1 MDKFYSYNP
10 YIDNYDNYLAHYG
23 IKRKSGRYPWGSG
36 KRPHQHES
44 SKGDPELAILAV
56 WLGVNIG
63 IPLVSIAAQSIAK
76 KVSISKSEK
85 FDKEV
90 CDTINEP
97 HEMDKDSGLPLKNKE
112 YSDKEDLAMV
122 NPAFKAYSEFSTH
135 NCANC
140 SITYDLR
147 KKGFDVTAN
156 LRDHGLTTPTIASM
170 YKDAEVKTIPKP
182 IRTGE
187 SYAKKVLNTLSKEP
201 EGSSGIAL
209 VDWLYGGG
217 HAYNYE
223 IKNGKVVFSDPQ
235 CNKSGSAVKNYLY
248 EIRSGGFEYIRTD
261 DKTPNFENIS
271 KQKVVRDTTKSVEDI
286 VNDDIVKDPLLS
298 SKNKEKAKE

>member
-10 YIDNYDNYLAHYG
+10 YIDNYENYLAHYG

-36 KRPHQHES
+36 KRPHQHEA
-44 SKGDPELAILAV
+44 SKGFIEEAAALAIWMGLNDAV
-56 WLGVNIG
+56 AVGPIVG
-63 IPLVSIAAQSIAK
+63 EKIA
-76 KVSISKSEK
+76 VSKSEK
-85 FDKEV
+85 FDGKV
-90 CDTINEP
+90 CDILNEP
-97 HEMDKDSGLPLKNKE
+97 HEIDKESGLPLKNKE
-112 YSDKEDLAMV
+112 YTDKEDLAMV

-140 SITYDLR
+140 SIIYELR

-170 YKDAEVKTIPKP
+170 FKDAEVKTVPKP

-187 SYAKKVLNTLSKEP
+187 NYAKKVLNTLSKEP
-201 EGSSGIAL
+201 EGSHGIAC
-209 VDWLYGGG
+209 VDWYYGGG

-223 IKNGKVVFSDPQ
+223 IKNGKVVFSDGQ
-235 CNKSGSAVKNYLY
+235 CNKKGINVKNYLY
-248 EIRSGGFEYIRTD
+248 EIRSGSFEYIRTD

-271 KQKVVRDTTKSVEDI
+271 KQKVVRDTTKSVEEI
-286 VNDDIVKDPLLS
+286 VNNDIVKDPLIS
-298 SKNKEKAKE
+298 SKKSEDNAKG

>member
-36 KRPHQHES
+36 KRPHQHEG
-44 SKGDPELAILAV
+44 SKEIDPYLAYWALK
-56 WLGVNIG
+56 LGLSLTVTAG
-63 IPLVSIAAQSIAK
+63 IIVANKISVSN
-76 KVSISKSEK
+76 SEK
-85 FDKEV
+85 KDQKV
-90 CDTINEP
+90 CDMLNEP
-97 HEMDKDSGLPLKNKE
+97 HEIDKESGLPLKNKE

-122 NPAFKAYSEFSTH
+122 NPAYKAYSEFSTH

-140 SITYDLR
+140 SITYELR

-156 LRDHGLTTPTIASM
+156 LRDYGLTTPTITSM
-170 YKDAEVKTIPKP
+170 FKDAEAKTIPKP

-187 SYAKKVLNTLSKEP
+187 SYVKKVLDTLSKEP
-201 EGSSGIAL
+201 EGSHGLAL
-209 VDWLYGGG
+209 VDWMYGGG

-235 CNKSGSAVKNYLY
+235 CNKSGASVRNYLLQV
-248 EIRSGGFEYIRTD
+248 RNGGFEYVRTD

-271 KQKVVRDTTKSVEDI
+271 KQKVVRDTTKSVEEIVNNDI
-286 VNDDIVKDPLLS
+286 VNDPLLS
-298 SKNKEKAKE
+298 SKKSKNKAKGE

>member
-36 KRPHQHES
+36 KRPHQHEA
-44 SKGDPELAILAV
+44 SKGFVEEAVALAIWMGLNVTVAV
-56 WLGVNIG
+56 APIIG
-63 IPLVSIAAQSIAK
+63 EKIA
-76 KVSISKSEK
+76 ISKSEK
-85 FDKEV
+85 LDGKV
-90 CDTINEP
+90 CDMLNEP
-97 HEMDKDSGLPLKNKE
+97 HEIDKESGLPLKNKD
-112 YSDKEDLAMV
+112 YSEKEDLAMV

-140 SITYDLR
+140 SIIYELR

-156 LRDHGLTTPTIASM
+156 LRDRGLTTPTIASM
-170 YKDAEVKTIPKP
+170 FKDTEVKTIPKP

-187 SYAKKVLNTLSKEP
+187 SYAKKVLDTLSKEP
-201 EGSSGIAL
+201 EGSHGIAC
-209 VDWLYGGG
+209 VGWYYGGG

-248 EIRSGGFEYIRTD
+248 EIENGSFEYIRTD
-261 DKTPNFENIS
+261 NKTPNFENIS
-271 KQKVVRDTTKSVEDI
+271 KQKVVRDTTKSVEEI
-286 VNDDIVKDPLLS
+286 VNSDIVKDPIFNS
-298 SKNKEKAKE
+298 KKNKDEAKGD